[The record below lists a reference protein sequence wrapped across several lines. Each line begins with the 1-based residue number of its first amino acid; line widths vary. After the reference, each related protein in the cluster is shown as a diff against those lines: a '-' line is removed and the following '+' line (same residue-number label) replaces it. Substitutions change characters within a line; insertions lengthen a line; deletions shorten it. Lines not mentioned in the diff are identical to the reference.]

1 MKATHG
7 LLEDLNALYRGR
19 SVVLRKGNNLQCVQS
34 YSKFTATDQIV
45 LCQAME
51 ATIAEVTKC
60 STSNDNFSQKL
71 QATKRTTNHHLGYF
85 TTRLLAL

>member
-1 MKATHG
+1 MRCIG
-7 LLEDLNALYRGR
+7 EDQL
-19 SVVLRKGNNLQCVQS
+19 LRKGNNLQCVQS

-71 QATKRTTNHHLGYF
+71 QATKRFGFDSTVQGLV
-85 TTRLLAL
+85 